1 MKKIIILL
9 MICTGVLAG
18 CKKEEVVQIDDK
30 MFLEQVND
38 VYINPDEYLGK
49 KIKYEGIFEQHEVAE
64 GEQDYNV
71 VFRYGPGCCG
81 DDGVVGF
88 EVLWDKEYPKKDDW
102 VEVVGVLVNNDED
115 GYRRL
120 QLELDEL
127 TVLPTRG
134 EEVVGK

>member
-38 VYINPDEYLGK
+38 IYINPDEYLGK
-49 KIKYEGIFEQHEVAE
+49 KIKYEGIFEQHEVAD
-64 GEQDYNV
+64 GEQDYTA

-88 EVLWDKEYPKKDDW
+88 EVLWDKEYPQTDDW
-102 VEVVGVLVNNDED
+102 VEVVGKLVNNDEG
-115 GYRRL
+115 GYQRL